1 MKNAWT
7 NPNRSFTLLPFPF
20 HWARDSS
27 LSEHPSLPQAL
38 APRFNILCACRDAF
52 DLESAFKNTTSFN
65 LFINSLALWY
75 YHFHCNTK
83 DRKLRSIEGL
93 HKVIKSIHE
102 EPSLHYP
109 AFHSALK
116 FRVTPNSYNAL
127 RNLILSILYTFPTSS
142 SSLPVAHVLSVQIPF
157 QEHILICEPGKKEET
172 LQRGSSRPRKTMV
185 FRESAWPLQH
195 SSTPQVSIPVSESQ
209 SRASIPGDTYV
220 TLAGPREP
228 GGKW

>member
-127 RNLILSILYTFPTSS
+127 RNDSLDPLHVPHFLLFPSRCSRSLSADPFPR
-142 SSLPVAHVLSVQIPF
+142 AHF
-157 QEHILICEPGKKEET
+157 NMWAGKERRNLTERQ
-172 LQRGSSRPRKTMV
+172 LQT
-185 FRESAWPLQH
+185 
-195 SSTPQVSIPVSESQ
+195 
-209 SRASIPGDTYV
+209 
-220 TLAGPREP
+220 
-228 GGKW
+228 

>member
-93 HKVIKSIHE
+93 HKVI
-102 EPSLHYP
+102 
-109 AFHSALK
+109 
-116 FRVTPNSYNAL
+116 VNSWRTFSPLSCLPL
-127 RNLILSILYTFPTSS
+127 RP
-142 SSLPVAHVLSVQIPF
+142 QISRNPK
-157 QEHILICEPGKKEET
+157 L
-172 LQRGSSRPRKTMV
+172 LQRSKKSD
-185 FRESAWPLQH
+185 SLDPLHVPHFPLLTFSQCR
-195 SSTPQVSIPVSESQ
+195 SLSKSTF
-209 SRASIPGDTYV
+209 
-220 TLAGPREP
+220 
-228 GGKW
+228 